1 MKMRIF
7 LIVVLAVII
16 AGCAVKGESVEM
28 SKACD
33 AGNDG
38 KTLEVK
44 GVLADDGSVFCSNI
58 GGGRLNC
65 GFVQLESPGSDK
77 KLRVD
82 IEEGTGAD
90 TVSKLESGYKKEDIK
105 VRDDAGNQI
114 ALNKDVVRATG
125 KMSIVPAFKENPQV
139 CTMEV
144 YKLER

>member
-1 MKMRIF
+1 MKTRMF
-7 LIVVLAVII
+7 LIIALAATI
-16 AGCAVKGESVEM
+16 ASCSVKGEPADM
-28 SKACD
+28 AKACEV
-33 AGNDG
+33 ASDG

-44 GVLADDGSVFCSNI
+44 GVLSDDGSVFCSNI
-58 GGGRLNC
+58 GGGRLDC
-65 GFVQLESPGSDK
+65 GFVLLESPGSDK

-82 IEEGTGAD
+82 IEQGSGAD

-125 KMSIVPAFKENPQV
+125 KMQIVPPYKENPLV

-144 YKLER
+144 VKLER